1 VSTVPAVKAALVSL
15 LSSVLPEAQ
24 VIYGSRDEVTETKS
38 KVVAVGNAVGTV
50 GVASLNLRRNEDYV
64 VQVAV
69 SATLATPNT
78 QRDATEAADALW
90 VAVES
95 VIRNPPGGS
104 LSVPGVQSV
113 QSTGDFELV
122 ESLDGDGHA
131 ATIRFGVRVQ
141 AQ

>member
-15 LSSVLPEAQ
+15 FTSAMSDVQ
-24 VIYGSRDEVTETKS
+24 VIYGSREDVTETKS
-38 KVVAVGNAVGTV
+38 KVIAVGPATGATGT
-50 GVASLNLRRNEDYV
+50 AALNMRKSEDYV
-64 VQVAV
+64 IQVAV

-78 QRDATEAADALW
+78 QQQATEAADALW
-90 VAVES
+90 VAAEA

-122 ESLDGDGHA
+122 EGLDGDGHVS
-131 ATIRFGVRVQ
+131 TIRFGVRVQ